1 MKKWFVLGLRGK
13 NWKPWSYS
21 LQNLHSNRVKCAD
34 SLPRG
39 YGTLKR
45 FLIILEYFNAIQGC
59 VIDTMLSLFLGTA
72 KQNIL
77 TFML

>member
-21 LQNLHSNRVKCAD
+21 LQNLHSNCVKCAD
-34 SLPRG
+34 NLPRG

-59 VIDTMLSLFLGTA
+59 VIDTMLSLFLGTV
-72 KQNIL
+72 KQNML

>member
-1 MKKWFVLGLRGK
+1 MVCAGFERQKLEAMVIFFGE
-13 NWKPWSYS
+13 
-21 LQNLHSNRVKCAD
+21 LHSNRVKCAD

-77 TFML
+77 PFML